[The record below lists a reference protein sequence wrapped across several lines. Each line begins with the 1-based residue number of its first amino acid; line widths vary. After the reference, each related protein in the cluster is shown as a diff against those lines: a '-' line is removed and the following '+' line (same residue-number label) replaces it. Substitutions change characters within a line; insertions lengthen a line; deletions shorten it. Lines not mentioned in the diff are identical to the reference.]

1 MNTKLFLLITLFLGS
16 ISLGKTQISKT
27 NANIDAAL
35 GFGSGS
41 YSLALSW
48 NRTHGI
54 GKSNKL
60 RLGYGVRLSSFSGAN
75 LTYITAPA
83 RLTADASKVDTLSLS
98 KANTIGLS
106 ALINIQYQFTE
117 KLGLG
122 FNIDALGLGLGGEQE
137 GLFKAQGTT
146 SLNNTRQSAKPTSTN
161 VLLVGDNDIGQLKSE
176 LYVFYKINK
185 GFGLRGGLDYT
196 FSEYK

>member
-106 ALINIQYQFTE
+106 ALI
-117 KLGLG
+117 
-122 FNIDALGLGLGGEQE
+122 
-137 GLFKAQGTT
+137 
-146 SLNNTRQSAKPTSTN
+146 
-161 VLLVGDNDIGQLKSE
+161 
-176 LYVFYKINK
+176 
-185 GFGLRGGLDYT
+185 
-196 FSEYK
+196 